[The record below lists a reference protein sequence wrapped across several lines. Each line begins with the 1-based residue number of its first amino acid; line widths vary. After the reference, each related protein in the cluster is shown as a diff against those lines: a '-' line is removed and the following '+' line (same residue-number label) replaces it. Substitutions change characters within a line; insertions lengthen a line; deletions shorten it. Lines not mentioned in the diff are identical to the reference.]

1 MNLGVQRCYNTFE
14 HRMETVPIISL
25 AFKISNKVTIEL
37 PLGNLVKH
45 VVEDVV
51 MKNLIAVIHT
61 AFYGLSQRNKI
72 IEKADA
78 TV

>member
-45 VVEDVV
+45 VVENVV
-51 MKNLIAVIHT
+51 MKNFIP
-61 AFYGLSQRNKI
+61 
-72 IEKADA
+72 
-78 TV
+78 

>member
-1 MNLGVQRCYNTFE
+1 
-14 HRMETVPIISL
+14 METVPIISL

-51 MKNLIAVIHT
+51 MKKRKED
-61 AFYGLSQRNKI
+61 YGNRN
-72 IEKADA
+72 
-78 TV
+78 

>member
-51 MKNLIAVIHT
+51 MKKRKED
-61 AFYGLSQRNKI
+61 Y
-72 IEKADA
+72 EKSNRQSFIKRLF
-78 TV
+78 